1 VFLRAC
7 TTVENN
13 YRRQAVP
20 QSMADSGAAYANY
33 LIRKAGSDSDW
44 VCKQIVAEYVD
55 LSDHQLS
62 FSVLADLRFNKNS
75 HKLIMNP
82 TLEGSLDSNIDNI
95 RDSVLDYYAQ
105 KEMLLTPYTIREAF
119 RRALEGP
126 MMALSVRSAG
136 GVYFV
141 SETQNENLA
150 AMEKL
155 ANLYDGVSFH
165 VLPLIDDGQQREML
179 RTAFTD
185 DSVGELEKLM
195 GEIQEVLDKKGSLT
209 TKQLVAFQ
217 ERYDEYRNRTKEYST
232 ILDDSL
238 ETASAALT
246 LCKQSIKQAFTKVS
260 D

>member
-1 VFLRAC
+1 
-7 TTVENN
+7 
-13 YRRQAVP
+13 
-20 QSMADSGAAYANY
+20 
-33 LIRKAGSDSDW
+33 
-44 VCKQIVAEYVD
+44 VD
-55 LSDHQLS
+55 LADHQLS

-75 HKLIMNP
+75 HNLITNR
-82 TLEGSLDSNIDNI
+82 TLEGEQDENVTAIHASI
-95 RDSVLDYYAQ
+95 LDYYNK

-141 SETQNENLA
+141 SESQSENLA

-155 ANLYDGVSFH
+155 SNLYDGMSFH
-165 VLPLIDDGQQREML
+165 VLPLIDDGQQRDML

-195 GEIQEVLDKKGSLT
+195 GEIQEILDKKGSLS

-232 ILDDSL
+232 ILGDSL
-238 ETASAALT
+238 DTASAALA